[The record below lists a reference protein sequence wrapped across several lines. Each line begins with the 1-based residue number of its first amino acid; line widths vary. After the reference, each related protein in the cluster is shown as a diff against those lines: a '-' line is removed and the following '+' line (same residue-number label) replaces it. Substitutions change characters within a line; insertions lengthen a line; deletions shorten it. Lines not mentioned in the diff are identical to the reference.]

1 MRVLSIV
8 HERDAGPGVF
18 AGATAERGDELET
31 WVPSEGPAPDLG
43 GFAAALVFGGS
54 MHADQESANPWLR
67 PEKEMLRSLLD
78 RGTPVLG
85 VCLGSQLLA
94 EAAGGK
100 ARRAARP
107 EIGWHAIDLD
117 RQAADD
123 PLLAPLPDRFEGFE
137 WHSYE
142 FTLPPGAVSL
152 GRSAACLQA
161 YRLDGDRGTRRRASW
176 GIQFH
181 AEVTAEIV
189 GHWLDD
195 YRADPDALRVRI
207 DPERIR
213 EETRAGIVAWN
224 ELGRG
229 ICSRFLELAE
239 ARAT

>member
-1 MRVLSIV
+1 MRLLSIV
-8 HERDAGPGVF
+8 HQRDAGPGVF
-18 AGATAERGDELET
+18 AEVAASRADELET
-31 WVPSEGPAPDLG
+31 WVPSEAPAPEPDG
-43 GFAAALVFGGS
+43 YGAALVFGGS
-54 MHADQESANPWLR
+54 MHVDQEDANPWLR
-67 PEKEMLRSLLD
+67 PEKVLLRSLLD

-94 EAAGGK
+94 EAAGAE

-107 EIGWHAIDLD
+107 EIGWHPIQRDPG
-117 RQAADD
+117 ADGD
-123 PLLAPLPDRFEGFE
+123 PLVGPLPDRFEGFE

-142 FTLPPGAVSL
+142 FTLPPGATPLAGSEV
-152 GRSAACLQA
+152 CLQA
-161 YRLDGDRGTRRRASW
+161 YRIDAAGDSGVPSW

-195 YRADPDALRVRI
+195 YRADPDALRIRI

-213 EETRAGIVAWN
+213 EESRGRIAAWN

-229 ICSRFLELAE
+229 ICSRFLELA
-239 ARAT
+239 ATRAT

>member
-8 HERDAGPGVF
+8 HQRDAGPGVF
-18 AGATAERGDELET
+18 AEAAAERGNELDT
-31 WVPSEGPAPDLG
+31 WVPSERPAPEFD

-94 EAAGGK
+94 EAAGGT
-100 ARRAARP
+100 ARRAPQP
-107 EIGWHAIDLD
+107 EIGWRGIDLD
-117 RQAADD
+117 RQAAGD
-123 PLLAPLPDRFEGFE
+123 PLLGRLPGRFEGFE

-142 FTLPPGAVSL
+142 FTLPPGATPL
-152 GRSAACLQA
+152 ARSEVCLQA
-161 YRLDGDRGTRRRASW
+161 YRIDAAGDSGVPSW

-181 AEVTAEIV
+181 AEVTAETL

-195 YRADPDALRVRI
+195 YRADSDALRIRI
-207 DPERIR
+207 DAERIR
-213 EETRAGIVAWN
+213 EESRARIVEWN

-229 ICSRFLELAE
+229 ICSRFLEVAT